1 MIEGTDLYEYF
12 SCPYKVYNRHNRD
25 KSLML
30 PPSDF
35 SRKLMD
41 AGREHEKEVISK
53 IEHERPKYARFDF
66 KEGFNETVKLMKK
79 GVPNIY
85 QGVLMDKNYM
95 GIPDLLVKQEGKSKF
110 GNYIYIAA
118 DIKSSLRSKESQIM
132 QIIFYDMLLSK
143 IQGKSTGKGIVYLK
157 EEVEAVD
164 LTKYKDKFEQALV
177 KIDLITD
184 GLEYG
189 LHIDTVCRDCPW
201 KNVCI
206 PSAIETHD
214 VSLIYGL
221 SRPNHYKLLELGI
234 KTFEDLE
241 GADVEKL
248 AEIEGIG
255 VESVK
260 KWKEQA
266 KVLITGKE
274 NITKIKLPEVEKHIC
289 LDIESKEDGT
299 VYLIGL
305 WDGKF
310 KYFHSDDDEEKIVK
324 SFVDYLLSLG
334 SYNLYHYG
342 SIERTI
348 FKKLFDK
355 YKIPADVSK
364 SILSKMMDLLV
375 LVRKNAILPISFYNL
390 KDVAKYFGYKWRASD
405 ASGSNSMVWYQE
417 WIDKQDKEMLKKII
431 DYNED
436 DVKATALVLKRLSN
450 E

>member
-25 KSLML
+25 KSLMI

-41 AGREHEKEVISK
+41 AGRAHEKEVVSK
-53 IEHERPKYARFDF
+53 IEHEQPKYARFDF

-79 GVPNIY
+79 GVANIY

-95 GIPDLLVKQEGKSKF
+95 GIPDLLIKQEGKSKF
-110 GNYIYIAA
+110 GNYVYVAA

-132 QIIFYDMLLSK
+132 QIMFYDMLLSEV
-143 IQGKSTGKGIVYLK
+143 QGKSTGKGIVYLK
-157 EEVEAVD
+157 EGTEEVD
-164 LTKYKDKFEQALV
+164 LTKIKDKFEQALV
-177 KIDLITD
+177 KIDLIEE

-189 LHIDTVCRDCPW
+189 MHIDTVCRECPW
-201 KNVCI
+201 REICI
-206 PSAIETHD
+206 PAAKKNHD

-221 SRPNHYKLLELGI
+221 SRPNHYKLAEIGI
-234 KTFEDLE
+234 KTLEDLE
-241 GADVEKL
+241 NSNTEEL
-248 AEIEGIG
+248 AELHGFT
-255 VESVK
+255 VESIK

-266 KVLITGKE
+266 NVLITGKDK
-274 NITKIKLPEVEKHIC
+274 ITKIKLPDVEKHIC
-289 LDIESKEDGT
+289 LDIENTEEG
-299 VYLIGL
+299 VIYLIGL

-310 KYFHSDDDEEKIVK
+310 KYFHSDSNEEKIVNE
-324 SFVDYLLSLG
+324 FVDYLLSLN
-334 SYNLYHYG
+334 SYVLYHYG

-348 FKKLFDK
+348 FKKLFEK
-355 YKIPADVSK
+355 YKIPEDVAK
-364 SILSKMMDLLV
+364 SILSNMIDLLV

-405 ASGSNSMVWYQE
+405 ASGSNSMVWYSE
-417 WIDKQDKEMLKKII
+417 WLEKKDKEMLKKIL

-436 DVKATALVLKRLSN
+436 DVKATALVLKRLS